1 MQLNLL
7 LECRISTVLAWITVF
22 WSSAITWWTQFS
34 TKRSSILA
42 SFMTVTCQLQVRIWQ
57 RRWMKKNTIVKQMF
71 IRMLLYYCIL
81 PKKSMRDKLNNVP
94 MDYPSLSKKISE
106 YYISLIKHGTSF
118 PPSQRS
124 KFNEIIDDIFSLNF
138 GFAWDVDLKTIIP
151 RFC

>member
-1 MQLNLL
+1 
-7 LECRISTVLAWITVF
+7 
-22 WSSAITWWTQFS
+22 
-34 TKRSSILA
+34 
-42 SFMTVTCQLQVRIWQ
+42 
-57 RRWMKKNTIVKQMF
+57 MKKNTIVK
-71 IRMLLYYCIL
+71 RACG
-81 PKKSMRDKLNNVP
+81 KKFMRDKLNNVP

-138 GFAWDVDLKTIIP
+138 GLAADVDLKTIIP